1 MLTFFSNPIK
11 LKSEMFFDAIA
22 EEGTGKMLKGNDLL
36 NQLLA
41 VGSYFKNIFGKDL
54 VVWISDTKNILGYFP
69 GDHFD
74 VGSDGVLTED
84 DPMYLAMKN
93 RRVTQTYMP
102 AGIAGI
108 PFKEIDNPVFDD
120 KNNVIGCITIGVS
133 LDQETKVADVA
144 QRVNEAVGGI
154 EISMQGVASSSED
167 IRNKERELRDNITT
181 VNALT
186 REISKVLTFTKKIA
200 DQTNLLG
207 LNAAIEAARAG
218 AHGVGFSVVAGEI
231 RKMSADS
238 LETAKNIEALI
249 KQINDANKITLE
261 SSQAA
266 YAVTEAQ
273 VKETEKAEIQMKD
286 LKRISEELKML
297 SKEL

>member
-1 MLTFFSNPIK
+1 
-11 LKSEMFFDAIA
+11 
-22 EEGTGKMLKGNDLL
+22 MLKGNDLL

-41 VGSYFKNIFGKDL
+41 VGPYFKNIFGKDL

-69 GDHFD
+69 GDRFD
-74 VGSDGVLTED
+74 VGSDGVLTKD

-93 RRVTQTYMP
+93 RKAAQTYMP

-120 KNNVIGCITIGVS
+120 KNNVIGCITVGIGLDQELKVVEVAERIDEAVSNIGVS
-133 LDQETKVADVA
+133 
-144 QRVNEAVGGI
+144 VND
-154 EISMQGVASSSED
+154 VASSSD
-167 IRNKERELRDNITT
+167 NIRNKEKELRDNINT
-181 VNALT
+181 VNELAK
-186 REISKVLTFTKKIA
+186 EISKVLTFTKKIA

-218 AHGVGFSVVAGEI
+218 EHGVGFSVVANEI

-249 KQINDANKITLE
+249 KQINDANRITLE
-261 SSQAA
+261 NSQAA
-266 YAVTEAQ
+266 YAATEGQ
-273 VKETEKAEIQMKD
+273 VNETEKAKAEIKD
-286 LKRISEELKML
+286 LKNISEELKAI
-297 SKEL
+297 SKEI